1 MGQILSDLYAVLGNP
16 IEHSRSPVIHRLF
29 AQQTG
34 QDLQYFK
41 HEVPLG
47 EFGRFVDDL
56 RQQGYKGVNV
66 TVPFKT
72 DAQAYAQRCSQRV
85 VEAGAA
91 NTLKFEGDDVFA
103 DNTDGWGLCQDI
115 VVNAEVPLHGKTILL
130 VGAGGAARGVLV
142 PLLERQPARLVL
154 ANRTH
159 AKALE
164 VVNNMGLQ
172 SMVEVIDFDH
182 WPQSGFDVII
192 NATSAG
198 LGGQSL
204 NLPAHL
210 FSGCRLAYD
219 MVYGAFDTP
228 FMKWAHDSGC
238 IQIRDGLGMLVEQAA
253 KAFEWWRG
261 VMPKTEPVLGAVR
274 AQLMQQRTA

>member
-47 EFGRFVDDL
+47 EFGRFVDHL

-72 DAQAYAQRCSQRV
+72 DAQAYAQHCSERV

-91 NTLKFEGDDVFA
+91 NTLKFEGGDVFA

-115 VVNAEVPLHGKTILL
+115 VVNAQVPLHGKTILL

-164 VVNNMGLQ
+164 VINTMGLQ
-172 SMVEVIDFDH
+172 SMVEVNDFDH
-182 WPQSGFDVII
+182 WPQNGFDVII

-204 NLPAHL
+204 DLPAHL

-219 MVYGAFDTP
+219 MVYGSIDTP

-238 IQIRDGLGMLVEQAA
+238 IQTRDGLGMLVEQAA

-274 AQLMQQRTA
+274 AQLMQQRTT